1 MKSLALCLACSKHS
15 VLAAAAAA
23 VAVVVV
29 VVVVVSGPF
38 IKRAELR
45 PRWCGL
51 VR

>member
-15 VLAAAAAA
+15 VLAAA
-23 VAVVVV
+23 VAVV

>member
-15 VLAAAAAA
+15 VLAAAAA
-23 VAVVVV
+23 VV